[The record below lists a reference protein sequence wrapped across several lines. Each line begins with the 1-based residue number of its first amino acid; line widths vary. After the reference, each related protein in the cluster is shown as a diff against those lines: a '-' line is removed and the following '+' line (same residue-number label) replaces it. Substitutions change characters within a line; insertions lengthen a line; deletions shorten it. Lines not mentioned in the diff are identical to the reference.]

1 MKWLCLNGW
10 ISPAAR
16 CLTNCGSA
24 VPEAF
29 PVNKTSAAK
38 QRFYFVCFLACG
50 QLFAGSSV
58 RVLITDNVALVQI
71 VSGLNFDEFHHVVR
85 VVLNPVFGF
94 GRNKDGVIGFFEQL
108 VLAQGDNGFA
118 FDDNPVLVAEVV

>member
-1 MKWLCLNGW
+1 M
-10 ISPAAR
+10 
-16 CLTNCGSA
+16 
-24 VPEAF
+24 
-29 PVNKTSAAK
+29 
-38 QRFYFVCFLACG
+38 CG

-58 RVLITDNVALVQI
+58 RVLITDNVVLVQI

-85 VVLNPVFGF
+85 VVLNPVFGL
-94 GRNKDGVIGFFEQL
+94 GRNKDGVIGLFEQL